1 MVYLRVEKTVTLPK
15 LSCTN
20 AEELGKITAFS
31 TSSNILLETALH
43 QFHRGTIL
51 FYTTQT
57 HICNEKFLEIR
68 IIKIMLPNG
77 LQFREDFHT
86 HAFPLILTK

>member
-20 AEELGKITAFS
+20 AEDLGKVAAFS
-31 TSSNILLETALH
+31 TSNILETALH
-43 QFHRGTIL
+43 QFHHGTVL

-57 HICNEKFLEIR
+57 CICNDKSLEIR
-68 IIKIMLPNG
+68 IIKIRLPNC
-77 LQFREDFHT
+77 LKFREDFHT
-86 HAFPLILTK
+86 RAFPLLLTK